1 MSNSNPSVPKR
12 TRPTLTPPKGVTAKT
27 PTVVINTASQPR
39 SPRRWAFRHPDRIK
53 IGGGAL
59 FPKIKC
65 SRKDI
70 GATVLAIGAAAAMV
84 YGAKSVHEYFKN
96 LWTRKAEE
104 SQVPIPDPPKVEA
117 VINCVN
123 SAGKPKDPLVPDMVY
138 ERSISVIAG
147 RPNGGK
153 TLLAQQL
160 AIELAR
166 GDGELVGEDVPPQN
180 VIIVDG
186 EMDDDDYKRRFGG
199 EDMVVPSN
207 ITRIS
212 DCDFSTLKQLTIY
225 LKKLVDGLLG
235 PAVIIIDNIASLT
248 LETLTGKIVNEF
260 FRDLKRIQRGT
271 ENAITFIIAD
281 HIGKTPVGQPLDDSN
296 IAGSAN
302 VARFAHTIV
311 FVDFSARGSDYRFIK
326 FSKLRKGALPDEVL
340 EVHISEEEYVHFEVI
355 GRASEADVLD
365 NNNNRKRYGQV
376 VEGDEDE
383 DTDTPE
389 EDPKIAE
396 AREMKDFLE
405 THTQEEP
412 AQHFKCSR
420 QTVVNRMKL
429 LVERNEG

>member
-1 MSNSNPSVPKR
+1 MGKSTVSVPISA
-12 TRPTLTPPKGVTAKT
+12 RPALTPPKGVTAKT
-27 PTVVINTASQPR
+27 PTVVINTSTQPR
-39 SPRRWAFRHPDRIK
+39 SPRRWAFRHPDRLE

-59 FPKIKC
+59 LPKIKC

-70 GATVLAIGAAAAMV
+70 GVAVLAIGAAAVLV
-84 YGAKSVHEYFKN
+84 YGAKSVYEYFKN

-123 SAGKPKDPLVPDMVY
+123 SVGKPKEPLVPDMVY
-138 ERSISVIAG
+138 EKSISVIAG

-212 DCDFSTLKQLTIY
+212 DCDFSTLKQLTSY

-355 GRASEADVLD
+355 GHASEAEVIRTKSNLKRFGQEIKDV
-365 NNNNRKRYGQV
+365 V
-376 VEGDEDE
+376 DEE
-383 DTDTPE
+383 EDTPE

-396 AREMKDFLE
+396 AREMKAFLE
-405 THTQEEP
+405 THTQDET
-412 AQHFKCSR
+412 AQHFNCSR

>member
-1 MSNSNPSVPKR
+1 MGKSTVSVPISA
-12 TRPTLTPPKGVTAKT
+12 RPALTPPKGVTAKT
-27 PTVVINTASQPR
+27 PTVVINTSTQPR
-39 SPRRWAFRHPDRIK
+39 SPRRWAFRHPDRLE

-59 FPKIKC
+59 LPKIKC

-70 GATVLAIGAAAAMV
+70 GVAVLAIGAAAVLV

-104 SQVPIPDPPKVEA
+104 SQVPIPEPPKVEA

-123 SAGKPKDPLVPDMVY
+123 SVGKPKEPLVPDMVY

-212 DCDFSTLKQLTIY
+212 DCDFSTLKQLTSY

-355 GRASEADVLD
+355 GHASEAEVIRTKSNLKRFGQEIKDV
-365 NNNNRKRYGQV
+365 V
-376 VEGDEDE
+376 DEE
-383 DTDTPE
+383 EDTPE

-396 AREMKDFLE
+396 AREMKAFLE
-405 THTQEEP
+405 THTQEET
-412 AQHFKCSR
+412 AQHFNCSR

>member
-1 MSNSNPSVPKR
+1 MGKSTVSVPISA
-12 TRPTLTPPKGVTAKT
+12 RPALTPPKGVTAKT
-27 PTVVINTASQPR
+27 PTFVINTSTQPR
-39 SPRRWAFRHPDRIK
+39 SPRRWAFRHPDRIEV
-53 IGGGAL
+53 GGGAL

-70 GATVLAIGAAAAMV
+70 GVAVLAIGAAAALV
-84 YGAKSVHEYFKN
+84 YGAKSVYEYFKN

-123 SAGKPKDPLVPDMVY
+123 SVGKPKEPLVPDMVY
-138 ERSISVIAG
+138 EKSISVIAG

-180 VIIVDG
+180 VILVDG

-212 DCDFSTLKQLTIY
+212 DCDFSTLKQLTSY

-235 PAVIIIDNIASLT
+235 SAVIIIDNIASLT

-271 ENAITFIIAD
+271 ENAITFIIAN

-311 FVDFSARGSDYRFIK
+311 LVDFSARGSDYRFIK

-365 NNNNRKRYGQV
+365 NNNNRERYGQV
-376 VEGDEDE
+376 VEGDDDE

-396 AREMKDFLE
+396 AREMKAFLE
-405 THTQEEP
+405 THTQVET

>member
-1 MSNSNPSVPKR
+1 MPNSRLSVPKR
-12 TRPTLTPPKGVTAKT
+12 TNPVGDYKGSKTSQPTII
-27 PTVVINTASQPR
+27 INTNRPVR
-39 SPRRWAFRHPDRIK
+39 SRTRYAVRNPGRIT
-53 IGGGAL
+53 IGGGAI
-59 FPKIKC
+59 FPKISC
-65 SRKDI
+65 SRKDL
-70 GATVLAIGAAAAMV
+70 GWAVLAIGGAAVLV
-84 YGAKSVHEYFKN
+84 YGTKCGCDYLKS

-104 SQVPIPDPPKVEA
+104 SQAPIPDPPKVEA

-123 SAGKPKDPLVPDMVY
+123 SAGKPKEPLVPDMVY
-138 ERSISVIAG
+138 EGSISVIAG

-166 GDGELVGEDVPPQN
+166 GDGDLVGEGVPPQN

-212 DCDFSTLKQLTIY
+212 DCDFSTLKQLTSY

-355 GRASEADVLD
+355 GRASEAEVIRTKSNLKRFGQEIKDV
-365 NNNNRKRYGQV
+365 V
-376 VEGDEDE
+376 DEEE
-383 DTDTPE
+383 DAPE

-396 AREMKDFLE
+396 AREMKAFLE
-405 THTQEEP
+405 THTQEKT
-412 AQHFKCSR
+412 ADHFNCSR

>member
-1 MSNSNPSVPKR
+1 MAKVNLPVPQR
-12 TRPTLTPPKGVTAKT
+12 TPIVVPVKSATPII
-27 PTVVINTASQPR
+27 INTQQPIR
-39 SPRRWAFRHPDRIK
+39 SPRRWAVRHPSQIT
-53 IGGGAL
+53 IGGGAI

-65 SRKDI
+65 SRKDL
-70 GATVLAIGAAAAMV
+70 GVAVLAIGGAAALV
-84 YGAKSVHEYFKN
+84 YGAKCGCDYLKS
-96 LWTRKAEE
+96 LWARKAEE
-104 SQVPIPDPPKVEA
+104 SQAPIPDPPKVEA

-123 SAGKPKDPLVPDMVY
+123 SAGKPKEPLVPDMVY
-138 ERSISVIAG
+138 EGSISVIAG

-166 GDGELVGEDVPPQN
+166 GDGDLVGEGVPPQN

-186 EMDDDDYKRRFGG
+186 EMDDDYKRRFGG

-212 DCDFSTLKQLTIY
+212 DCDFSTLKQLTSY

-311 FVDFSARGSDYRFIK
+311 FVDFSARGSDYRVIK

-355 GRASEADVLD
+355 GRASEAEVIRTKSNLKRFGQEIKDV
-365 NNNNRKRYGQV
+365 V
-376 VEGDEDE
+376 DEE
-383 DTDTPE
+383 EDTPE

-396 AREMKDFLE
+396 AREMKAFLE
-405 THTQEEP
+405 THTQEET
-412 AQHFKCSR
+412 ADHFNCSR

>member
-1 MSNSNPSVPKR
+1 MGKSTVSVPISA
-12 TRPTLTPPKGVTAKT
+12 RPALTPPKGVTAKT
-27 PTVVINTASQPR
+27 PTVVINTSTQPR
-39 SPRRWAFRHPDRIK
+39 SPRRWAFRHPDRLE

-59 FPKIKC
+59 LPKIKC

-70 GATVLAIGAAAAMV
+70 GVAVLAIGAAAALV

-104 SQVPIPDPPKVEA
+104 SQVPIPEPPKVEA

-123 SAGKPKDPLVPDMVY
+123 SVGKPKEPLVPDMVY

-212 DCDFSTLKQLTIY
+212 DCDFSTLKQLTSY

-355 GRASEADVLD
+355 GHASEAEVIRTKSNLKRFGQEIKDV
-365 NNNNRKRYGQV
+365 V
-376 VEGDEDE
+376 DEE
-383 DTDTPE
+383 EDTPE

-396 AREMKDFLE
+396 AREMKAFLE
-405 THTQEEP
+405 THTQDET
-412 AQHFKCSR
+412 AQHFNCSR

>member
-1 MSNSNPSVPKR
+1 MGKSTVSVPISA
-12 TRPTLTPPKGVTAKT
+12 RPALTPPKGVTAKT
-27 PTVVINTASQPR
+27 PTVVINTSTQPR
-39 SPRRWAFRHPDRIK
+39 SPRRWAFRHPDRLE

-59 FPKIKC
+59 LPKIKC

-70 GATVLAIGAAAAMV
+70 GVAVLAIGAAAVLV

-123 SAGKPKDPLVPDMVY
+123 SVGKPKEPLVPDMVY
-138 ERSISVIAG
+138 EKSISVIAG

-212 DCDFSTLKQLTIY
+212 DCDFSTLKQLTSY

-355 GRASEADVLD
+355 GHASEAEVIRTKSNLKRFGQEIKDV
-365 NNNNRKRYGQV
+365 V
-376 VEGDEDE
+376 DEE
-383 DTDTPE
+383 EDTPE

-396 AREMKDFLE
+396 AREMKAFLE
-405 THTQEEP
+405 THTQDET
-412 AQHFKCSR
+412 AQHFNCSR